1 MDSNQINNIQSVGS
15 RVEALRI
22 LHNETKA
29 SLALVVGVSEQ
40 YLGQLLKDRYRWSE
54 EKAMSAALHYNVSFD
69 YVYYGILDG
78 SAADY
83 RMNYVDQEISGMHT
97 GNTGMSR
104 EEKKAWVERILLLL
118 VDILTDDP
126 FWRE

>member
-22 LHNETKA
+22 LHNETKSA
-29 SLALVVGVSEQ
+29 LALVIGVSEP

-54 EKAMSAALHYNVSFD
+54 EKALSAALHYNVSFD
-69 YVYYGILDG
+69 FVYYGILDA
-78 SAADY
+78 SDADY

-97 GNTGMSR
+97 GNTDMSR
-104 EEKKAWVERILLLL
+104 EEKKEWAKKILLLVL
-118 VDILTDDP
+118 DILTDDTSG
-126 FWRE
+126 RE